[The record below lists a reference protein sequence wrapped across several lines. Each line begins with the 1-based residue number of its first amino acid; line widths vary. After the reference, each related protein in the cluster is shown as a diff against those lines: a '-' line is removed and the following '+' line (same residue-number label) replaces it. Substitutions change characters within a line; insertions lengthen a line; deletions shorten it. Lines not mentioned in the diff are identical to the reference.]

1 MTASVSQRVYL
12 SLGSNIDREK
22 NILACLDALAEHFG
36 ELIIS
41 PVYESESVG
50 FSGDS
55 FYNLVVGIDSALS
68 VGELAVIM
76 RDIETVNKRSRAG
89 PKFGPRTLDIDILTY
104 GDVSGVVDGVTLPRD
119 ELTENA
125 FVLLPLVDIAPNEKH
140 SVSGKTY
147 CDIATSFSGSEQK
160 LWRINFSWQGRT
172 ISRAN
177 KNE

>member
-22 NILACLDALAEHFG
+22 NILACLDALAAHFG

-50 FSGDS
+50 FAGDS
-55 FYNLVVGIDSALS
+55 FYNLVVGIDSALN

-76 RDIETVNKRSRAG
+76 RDIETANKRSRAG

-104 GDVSGVVDGVTLPRD
+104 GELTGVVDGVALPRD
-119 ELTENA
+119 EVTENA
-125 FVLLPLVDIAPNEKH
+125 FVLLPLVDIAPDEKH
-140 SVSGKTY
+140 PVSDKSY
-147 CDIATSFSGSEQK
+147 RDIAINFKGRDQK
-160 LWRINFSWQGRT
+160 LWRIDFSWQGHC
-172 ISRAN
+172 ISS
-177 KNE
+177 KS

>member
-22 NILACLDALAEHFG
+22 NILACHDALAEHFG

-125 FVLLPLVDIAPNEKH
+125 FVLL
-140 SVSGKTY
+140 
-147 CDIATSFSGSEQK
+147 
-160 LWRINFSWQGRT
+160 
-172 ISRAN
+172 
-177 KNE
+177 

>member
-1 MTASVSQRVYL
+1 MTASVLQRVYL

-22 NILACLDALAEHFG
+22 NILACLDALGEHFG

-50 FSGDS
+50 FAGDS

-76 RDIETVNKRSRAG
+76 RDIEAANKRSRAG

-104 GDVSGVVDGVTLPRD
+104 GDLSGVVDGVALPRD
-119 ELTENA
+119 EVTENA

-140 SVSGKTY
+140 PVSGKAY
-147 CDIATSFSGSEQK
+147 FDIATNFSGSEQK

-172 ISRAN
+172 ISSKN
-177 KNE
+177 KN

>member
-1 MTASVSQRVYL
+1 VSDCVQRRVYL

-68 VGELAVIM
+68 VGELAMIM
-76 RDIETVNKRSRAG
+76 RDIEAANKRSRAG
-89 PKFGPRTLDIDILTY
+89 PKFGPRTLDIDILTC
-104 GDVSGVVDGVTLPRD
+104 GELTGLVDGVDLPRD
-119 ELTENA
+119 EVTENA
-125 FVLLPLVDIAPNEKH
+125 FVLLPLVDIAPNDRH
-140 SVSGKTY
+140 PISGKAY
-147 CDIATSFSGSEQK
+147 RDIATNFSGSEQK
-160 LWRINFSWQGRT
+160 LWHIDFTWRGQC
-172 ISRAN
+172 IS
-177 KNE
+177 KKVDSL

>member
-1 MTASVSQRVYL
+1 MTASVLQRVYL

-22 NILACLDALAEHFG
+22 NILACLDALGEHFG

-50 FSGDS
+50 FAGDS

-76 RDIETVNKRSRAG
+76 RDIETANKRSRAG

-104 GDVSGVVDGVTLPRD
+104 GDLSGVVDGVALPRD
-119 ELTENA
+119 EVTENA

-140 SVSGKTY
+140 PVSGKAY
-147 CDIATSFSGSEQK
+147 FDIATSFAGSEQK

-172 ISRAN
+172 ISSKN
-177 KNE
+177 KN

>member
-1 MTASVSQRVYL
+1 MRRVYL

-50 FSGDS
+50 FAGDS
-55 FYNLVVGIDSALS
+55 FYNLVVGIDSDLS

-76 RDIETVNKRSRAG
+76 RDIETANKRSRVG
-89 PKFGPRTLDIDILTY
+89 PKFGPRTLDIDILTC
-104 GDVSGVVDGVTLPRD
+104 GELRGLVDGVALPRD

-125 FVLLPLVDIAPNEKH
+125 FVLLPLVDIAPDERH
-140 SVSGKTY
+140 PVSGAAY
-147 CDIATSFSGSEQK
+147 CDIAANFKGREQK
-160 LWRINFSWQGRT
+160 LWRINFSWQGRR
-172 ISRAN
+172 ISSQ
-177 KNE
+177 

>member
-1 MTASVSQRVYL
+1 MTTPISRRTYL

-50 FSGDS
+50 FAGDS

-76 RDIETVNKRSRAG
+76 RDIETANKRSRTG
-89 PKFGPRTLDIDILTY
+89 PKFGPRTLDIDILTC
-104 GDVSGVVDGVTLPRD
+104 GELSGLVDGVALPRD
-119 ELTENA
+119 EVTENA
-125 FVLLPLVDIAPNEKH
+125 FVLLPLVDVAPNEKH
-140 SVSGKTY
+140 PVSGKAY
-147 CDIATSFSGSEQK
+147 CDIATNFKGSEQK
-160 LWRINFSWQGRT
+160 LWRIDFSWQGRR
-172 ISRAN
+172 ISSQQ
-177 KNE
+177 

>member
-1 MTASVSQRVYL
+1 MTASVSRRVYL

-22 NILACLDALAEHFG
+22 NILACLDALDEHFG

-50 FSGDS
+50 FAGDS

-76 RDIETVNKRSRAG
+76 RDIETANKRSRAG

-104 GDVSGVVDGVTLPRD
+104 GDLSGVVDGVALPRD
-119 ELTENA
+119 EVTENA
-125 FVLLPLVDIAPNEKH
+125 FVLLPLVDIAPHEKH
-140 SVSGKTY
+140 PVSGKAY
-147 CDIATSFSGSEQK
+147 CDIATNFTGSEQK
-160 LWRINFSWQGRT
+160 LWRINFSWQGRS
-172 ISRAN
+172 ISR
-177 KNE
+177 KK

>member
-22 NILACLDALAEHFG
+22 NILACLDALAGHFG

-50 FSGDS
+50 FAGDS

-76 RDIETVNKRSRAG
+76 RDIETANKRSRAG

-104 GDVSGVVDGVTLPRD
+104 GDVSGVVDGVALPRD

-140 SVSGKTY
+140 PVNGKTY
-147 CDIATSFSGSEQK
+147 CDIATSFAGSAQK
-160 LWRINFSWQGRT
+160 LWRINFTWQGRT
-172 ISRAN
+172 ISR
-177 KNE
+177 KK

>member
-1 MTASVSQRVYL
+1 MSECVQRRVYL

-50 FSGDS
+50 FTGDS

-76 RDIETVNKRSRAG
+76 RDIEAANKRSRAG
-89 PKFGPRTLDIDILTY
+89 PKFGPRTLDIDILTC
-104 GDVSGVVDGVTLPRD
+104 GELTGLVDGVDLPRD
-119 ELTENA
+119 EVTENA
-125 FVLLPLVDIAPNEKH
+125 FVLLPLVDIAPNDRH
-140 SVSGKTY
+140 PISGKAY
-147 CDIATSFSGSEQK
+147 RDIATNFSGSEQK
-160 LWRINFSWQGRT
+160 LWHIDFTWRGQC
-172 ISRAN
+172 IS
-177 KNE
+177 KKVDSL

>member
-1 MTASVSQRVYL
+1 MMGAVSRRVYL

-50 FSGDS
+50 FAGDS

-76 RDIETVNKRSRAG
+76 HDIETANKRSRAG
-89 PKFGPRTLDIDILTY
+89 PKFGPRTLDIDILTC
-104 GDVSGVVDGVTLPRD
+104 GELTGLVDGVALPRD
-119 ELTENA
+119 EVTENA
-125 FVLLPLVDIAPNEKH
+125 FVLLPLVDIAPDEKH
-140 SVSGKTY
+140 PVSGKAY
-147 CDIATSFSGSEQK
+147 GDIATNFKGSEQK
-160 LWRINFSWQGRT
+160 LWRIDFCWRDQYV
-172 ISRAN
+172 SR
-177 KNE
+177 KE

>member
-1 MTASVSQRVYL
+1 MSELVQRRVYL

-76 RDIETVNKRSRAG
+76 RDIEAANQRSRAG
-89 PKFGPRTLDIDILTY
+89 PKFGPRTLDIDILTC
-104 GDVSGVVDGVTLPRD
+104 GELTGLIDGVDLPRD
-119 ELTENA
+119 EVTENA
-125 FVLLPLVDIAPNEKH
+125 FVLLPLVDIAPDNRH
-140 SVSGKTY
+140 PVSDRVY
-147 CDIATSFSGSEQK
+147 RDIAISFSGSEQK
-160 LWRINFSWQGRT
+160 LWRIDFSWQGRV
-172 ISRAN
+172 ISRA
-177 KNE
+177 KA